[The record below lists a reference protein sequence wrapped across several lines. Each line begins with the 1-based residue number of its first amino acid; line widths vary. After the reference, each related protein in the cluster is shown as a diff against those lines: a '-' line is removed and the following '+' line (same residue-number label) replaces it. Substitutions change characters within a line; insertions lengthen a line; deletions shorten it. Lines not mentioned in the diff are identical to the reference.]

1 MAFHFTPMELTP
13 LDHTMP
19 ICYIA
24 FFYALVLDDPQRG
37 VPVLED
43 GLRRLLQE
51 CPFLAGN
58 MMRSSSK
65 RSQASV
71 REVRPPTGDSL
82 REFPILQ
89 VAHHANQYIIKK
101 VLDPGERVSNDSL
114 FDERYLP
121 LPLSVA
127 TRELCPIIRWQANIL
142 QDGIYVAVCFH
153 HSAFDAAGFYFI
165 QDALARCCREP
176 DSPTL
181 TISLG
186 SDLLEGRRRMV
197 PSIVVSSDAR
207 GDAPPT
213 EDPHNLRVADFN
225 AVEGLVSRRLLL
237 QPAHMECLKAVCNAI
252 LRDRSQEEYLTS
264 NDMISALLWLA
275 IIRARYGP
283 CPYRDGGQETRPIQ
297 SSFILITEVRRTL
310 TPPLPISYIGNG
322 IIQSVTT
329 SPVQPALISDAPNA
343 VHPRLPSLT
352 KGDLQLLTDL
362 ALKVHSTQSSADN
375 TYVKGIIQEKQRSLD
390 WSPTF
395 KQGDVTSTSIRR
407 MGIYGLDFGE
417 TLGRVVEFESP
428 DNRIDGTV
436 CILPARSTSM
446 LELRVTLQ
454 SDTMHRLLQGPLLQ
468 WAMRRTLG
476 KL

>member
-1 MAFHFTPMELTP
+1 MAFQFTPMVLTP

-24 FFYALVLDDPQRG
+24 FFYALVLDDPHRG
-37 VPVLED
+37 VSILKE
-43 GLRRLLQE
+43 GLHRLLGE
-51 CPFLAGN
+51 CPLLAGN

-65 RSQASV
+65 RSKANV
-71 REVRPPTGDSL
+71 REVRPPTVDSL
-82 REFPILQ
+82 REFPILR
-89 VAHHANQYIIKK
+89 VAHHLNQYIIKK
-101 VLDPGERVSNDSL
+101 VLDSGERVSSDSL

-127 TRELCPIIRWQANIL
+127 TREICPIIRWQANIL

-153 HSAFDAAGFYFI
+153 HSVFDAAGFYFI

-176 DSPTL
+176 NSPAL
-181 TISLG
+181 TIPLG

-197 PSIVVSSDAR
+197 SSPVVSSDVR
-207 GDAPPT
+207 GDAPT
-213 EDPHNLRVADFN
+213 EDPHTIRVADFN
-225 AVEGLVSRRLLL
+225 AVEGLVSRRLVL
-237 QPAHMECLKAVCNAI
+237 QPAHMECLKDVCNSI
-252 LRDRSQEEYLTS
+252 LRDQSQEEYLTS

-283 CPYRDGGQETRPIQ
+283 SPDGGGGQETRPVQ
-297 SSFILITEVRRTL
+297 SSLILITEVRRTL
-310 TPPLPISYIGNG
+310 TPPLPISYVGNG
-322 IIQSVTT
+322 IVQSVAT
-329 SPVQPALISDAPNA
+329 SPVQRALISDASNA
-343 VHPRLPSLT
+343 VHPHLPSVT

-375 TYVKGIIQEKQRSLD
+375 TYVKGIIQEKQRSPD

-436 CILPARSTSM
+436 CILPARSTSI

-454 SDTMHRLLQGPLLQ
+454 ADTMHRLLQGPLLQ

>member
-1 MAFHFTPMELTP
+1 MAFQFTPMELTP

-37 VPVLED
+37 MPVLEE
-43 GLRRLLQE
+43 GLRRLLEE

-65 RSQASV
+65 RPRV
-71 REVRPPTGDSL
+71 NIREVRPPTVDSL
-82 REFPILQ
+82 REFPILR
-89 VAHHANQYIIKK
+89 VAHHANQYIMKK

-153 HSAFDAAGFYFI
+153 HSVFDAAGFYFI

-176 DSPTL
+176 NSPTL
-181 TISLG
+181 TIPLG

-197 PSIVVSSDAR
+197 PNPVVSDAR
-207 GDAPPT
+207 DDAPA
-213 EDPHNLRVADFN
+213 EGPHTLRVADFN
-225 AVEGLVSRRLLL
+225 TVEGLVSRRLVL

-252 LRDRSQEEYLTS
+252 LRDRSQEQCLTS

-283 CPYRDGGQETRPIQ
+283 SPYGGGGQETRPIQ
-297 SSFILITEVRRTL
+297 SSLILITEVRRTL

-322 IIQSVTT
+322 IIQSVAT
-329 SPVQPALISDAPNA
+329 SPVQPALISDASNA
-343 VHPRLPSLT
+343 VHPRLPPLT
-352 KGDLQLLTDL
+352 KCDLQLLTNL

-390 WSPTF
+390 WCPTF

-407 MGIYGLDFGE
+407 MGIYGLDFGN

-436 CILPARSTSM
+436 CILPARSTSI
-446 LELRVTLQ
+446 LELRVTPQ
-454 SDTMHRLLQGPLLQ
+454 ADTMHRLLQGPLLQ